1 MLFWWTCLTYQVIHI
16 SQTYW
21 NAVYFCNYSFLP
33 LKCNLFDITKFCL
46 CYLSVLICILLFVT
60 LYRTAADTD
69 VVEDAK
75 RVTLVDETDD
85 SCTTHPLDRAVNDY
99 CTPDCTGPI
108 IEVKWDNF
116 PDVKI
121 EIANANDM
129 ECPDISVKVSMCCSY
144 FYYVTY
150 VHVTKCSCRERL
162 WKCIRGCQIL
172 LLPNV
177 MAPKKHAHLSNSYFV

>member
-1 MLFWWTCLTYQVIHI
+1 
-16 SQTYW
+16 
-21 NAVYFCNYSFLP
+21 
-33 LKCNLFDITKFCL
+33 
-46 CYLSVLICILLFVT
+46 LFVT

-75 RVTLVDETDD
+75 IVTVVDETDD
-85 SCTTHPLDRAVNDY
+85 SCITRPLDRVTSDS
-99 CTPDCTGPI
+99 CTPDFTGPI

-121 EIANANDM
+121 EIANENDT
-129 ECPDISVKVSMCCSY
+129 ECPDISVKVSICCSY

-150 VHVTKCSCRERL
+150 VHVTNPSYHEQL
-162 WKCIRGCQIL
+162 QKCIQGCQIL

-177 MAPKKHAHLSNSYFV
+177 MAPEKHARLTNSYFV